1 MVDVVESL
9 QRDCRHVAYDYGALL
24 PPDVPLSP
32 RLTRSIPHGATA
44 AQRGRIRPRRSLE
57 YAYRLDHILEAP
69 LAPSTR
75 PCMYGGLRIHDSA
88 GVPTDVFT
96 GAGEKIVE
104 YRAGANAVRYMPCTQ
119 PRCVDRRVC
128 LPCIS
133 AYMRQSTGL
142 TSRLH
147 IASRGRRCHTNPG
160 GTKRL
165 RTALGSICSEQPL
178 SARPQCR
185 SVRGRNTAYLG
196 LLKGRF
202 TYHPI

>member
-133 AYMRQSTGL
+133 AHMRQSTGL

-147 IASRGRRCHTNPG
+147 MVFTWPPVPQESRRNEASSFRARLHLL
-160 GTKRL
+160 GTASISSTAMPKRP
-165 RTALGSICSEQPL
+165 RA
-178 SARPQCR
+178 
-185 SVRGRNTAYLG
+185 
-196 LLKGRF
+196 
-202 TYHPI
+202 